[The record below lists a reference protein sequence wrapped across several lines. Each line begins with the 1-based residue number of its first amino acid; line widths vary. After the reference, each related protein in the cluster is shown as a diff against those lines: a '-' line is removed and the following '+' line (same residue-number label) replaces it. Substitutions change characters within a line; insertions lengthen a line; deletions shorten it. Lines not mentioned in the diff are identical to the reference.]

1 MSGARFTFEEDG
13 TMTEFSKTASEN
25 NLQGAL
31 QKLSPDTVKSL
42 SPEQFLQ
49 YGNGEAALGQLVGL
63 TAPEMLEMAMQG
75 FRLYEQGKYKDA
87 KVIFEGLCDLDP
99 AEAYYRT
106 ALGAIFLAEEDLET
120 ALGHFNHSLVLNEK
134 DSAALVNRGEVHLR
148 LGNIVEA
155 AQDFATAV
163 ELDPENKDPLTMRA
177 RLLAAAALE
186 TIEAAQKGS
195 NSDTK

>member
-1 MSGARFTFEEDG
+1 MADQKANMDLLRSAAK
-13 TMTEFSKTASEN
+13 KTNPDFIKNLPASEKDKV
-25 NLQGAL
+25 L
-31 QKLSPDTVKSL
+31 
-42 SPEQFLQ
+42 
-49 YGNGEAALGQLVGL
+49 NGEASVGQIVGL
-63 TAPEMLEMAMQG
+63 TGPEMLEMAMQG
-75 FRLYEQGKYKDA
+75 FRLYEQGRYKDA
-87 KVIFEGLCDLDP
+87 KVVFDGLCELDP

-106 ALGAIFLAEEDLET
+106 ALGAIYLAEDDLQT
-120 ALGHFNHSLVLNEK
+120 ALQLFTHALALNAK

-186 TIEAAQKGS
+186 TIEAAQKGT
-195 NSDTK
+195 NAK